1 MLTQLCPASASASDA
16 PSESGF
22 VLSDD
27 GGAWL
32 FRGTLTFDNVST
44 VFAASK
50 AIGLPTTGMV
60 DMSGLMHA
68 DSSAL
73 AVLLALSR
81 RATAEDRPLSLGAL
95 PEALLALARVYGID
109 ELLAPTTSTG
119 NGVGS

>member
-1 MLTQLCPASASASDA
+1 MLTQLCPAAASDA
-16 PSESGF
+16 PAESGF

-27 GGAWL
+27 GGAWR
-32 FRGTLTFDNVST
+32 FRGTLTFDDVSA
-44 VFAASK
+44 VFAASRSM
-50 AIGLPTTGMV
+50 GLPTTGVV

-73 AVLLALSR
+73 AVFLALSR
-81 RATAEDRPLSLGAL
+81 RATAEDRPLSLAAL

-109 ELLAPTTSTG
+109 ELLAPTASTG